1 MRHSD
6 VRAAARIERAEP
18 NLKTAPA
25 TTSASELRP
34 PAALSVN
41 APASAPTPSTP
52 RWAVPL
58 LSIAFVLSG
67 GAGLIYESIWTRY
80 LGLFVG
86 HSAYA
91 QIIVLVIFLG
101 GMSIGAFVVGERSAR
116 VRHPLLWYAGVEAA
130 VGVIGLV
137 FHDVYVAATGAAY
150 ARWFPALAGGLGL
163 TVVKWGLA
171 GLLILPQSV
180 LLGTTF
186 PLMSAGV
193 MRLRSARPGHVLG
206 LLYFANSLGA
216 AVGVLV
222 AGFVLLAAVGLPGT
236 LLTAAL
242 LNFAVAIAVGLP
254 VRGGYLSD
262 AQPLDAAMPSTD
274 ASSGSRGASSLWRLL
289 LLVSFGTAV
298 SSFVYEIG
306 WIRMLSLVLGS
317 ATHSFELMLSA
328 FILGLALGAFWVR
341 RRADGFTNPVRTLG
355 VVQWVMGVL
364 AICTLPVYVSS
375 FQWTATL
382 LRMLQTT
389 DTAYDAYFGARY
401 LICLLVM
408 LPATFCAGM
417 TLPLITK
424 TLIQSGSGERSIGA
438 VYAVNTFGSIIGA
451 ALAGL
456 VLMPLLGLKWL
467 LVAGA
472 IIDIV
477 IGALLLARAP
487 RKASAKPNVGMTW
500 PRVGALATLVLVI
513 GIAGFVSFDRSV
525 ITSGVYRHAGL
536 PQAGAYDFP
545 FYKDGRT
552 ATVSVRRLHGDTTA
566 ILTLSTNG
574 KPDASVEDVW
584 RHPVRAGAPRVP
596 LMHDLCT
603 QVLLPLVALAHASN
617 ARQAAVIGQGSGM
630 TSHFLLGS
638 NRLERLYTIE
648 IEPEMINGSRV
659 LMPANRRVFED
670 PRSTF
675 VIDDA
680 KSFFAANNRKFDLI
694 LSEPSN
700 PWVSGVSG
708 LFTTEFYQR
717 VSRQLAPSGV
727 FGQWL
732 HLYEIDDVLV
742 LSVLAA
748 IDRTFPA
755 YEVFLTSNVDL
766 LVVATNAPR
775 LPEPD
780 WSVVSM
786 PGVQEDLSRVI
797 PFTPMALEDLR
808 IGGRSTL
815 HPYLARPALI
825 ANSDFFPIL
834 DLGTERTRF
843 LHVSADGIT
852 SLGTGR
858 FDAIAALAGRRQP
871 LAAPHRAPSPEVPRV
886 KLEAIASQLRAL
898 RSAPAAVIDTISDNE
913 VRGELYRLQLF
924 ERGMSSG
931 AAPLDWRLWTQDF
944 FAIEENLH
952 SGSAGYADETFYANV
967 RAYLARAHAPKDAR
981 DAVDFMHGLATW
993 SWDEVD
999 RAGESLVT
1007 TLESKR
1013 QSWAPTQLLRE
1024 GLAVSRVQHGDKR
1037 GVSDVFHRLAPYSDG
1052 SATFRDRVIA
1062 AHAIEASPIGGL
1074 RASR

>member
-6 VRAAARIERAEP
+6 VRAPARLGRSEP
-18 NLKTAPA
+18 STLTAPSS
-25 TTSASELRP
+25 TSELRP
-34 PAALSVN
+34 PVASAESAALGS
-41 APASAPTPSTP
+41 SAAP

-58 LSIAFVLSG
+58 LSFAFVLSG
-67 GAGLIYESIWTRY
+67 AAGLIYESIWTRY

-101 GMSIGAFVVGERSAR
+101 GMSIGAFLVGQRSAR
-116 VRHPLLWYAGVEAA
+116 VQHPLFWYAGVEAA

-137 FHDVYVAATGAAY
+137 FHDVFMAATNVAY
-150 ARWFPALAGGLGL
+150 DRWFPALAGGIGV
-163 TVVKWGLA
+163 TIVKWGLA
-171 GLLILPQSV
+171 GLLILPQSI

-216 AVGVLV
+216 AFGVLV
-222 AGFVLLAAVGLPGT
+222 AGFALLALVGLPGT

-254 VRGGYLSD
+254 VRGGYLRD
-262 AQPLDAAMPSTD
+262 ADPLDAPAAAKG
-274 ASSGSRGASSLWRLL
+274 ASSGTSDERGESRTLWRLL

-341 RRADGFTNPVRTLG
+341 RRADDFTNPVRTLG
-355 VVQWVMGVL
+355 IVQWVMGVL
-364 AICTLPVYVSS
+364 AICTLPIYVSS
-375 FQWTATL
+375 FSWTATL
-382 LRMLQTT
+382 LRMLQPT

-424 TLIQSGSGERSIGA
+424 TLIQAGSGERSIGA
-438 VYAVNTFGSIIGA
+438 VYGVNTFGSIIGA

-472 IIDIV
+472 AIDIV

-487 RKASAKPNVGMTW
+487 RQAAVQPRAWGGRG
-500 PRVGALATLVLVI
+500 RVGAVATLAVVVA
-513 GIAGFVSFDRSV
+513 IAVFVRFDRSI

-536 PQAGAYDFP
+536 PDAGTYDFP

-552 ATVSVRRLHGDTTA
+552 ATVSVRRLHGDSTA

-584 RHPVRAGAPRVP
+584 RRPARPGAALVP
-596 LMHDLCT
+596 LTHDLCT
-603 QVLLPLVALAHASN
+603 QVMLPLVALAHASN

-638 NRLERLYTIE
+638 NRLQRLYTIE

-675 VIDDA
+675 IIDDA
-680 KSFFAANNRKFDLI
+680 KSFFAANNRTFDLI

-717 VSRQLAPSGV
+717 VSRQLAPGGV

-780 WSVVSM
+780 WSVISM
-786 PGVQEDLSRVI
+786 PGVREDLSRVI
-797 PFTPMALEDLR
+797 PFTAAAFEDLR

-815 HPYLARPALI
+815 HPYLARAAQI
-825 ANSDFFPIL
+825 ANSDYFPLL

-843 LHVSADGIT
+843 LHISADGIT
-852 SLGTGR
+852 SLGVGR
-858 FDAIAALAGRRQP
+858 FDVIAALASRRQP
-871 LAAPHRAPSPEVPRV
+871 LAPPHLAPSPEVPRQ
-886 KLEAIASQLRAL
+886 KLEAIASQLRVA
-898 RSAPAAVIDTISDNE
+898 RSASPATIDTISDNGI
-913 VRGELYRLQLF
+913 RGELYRMQLF

-944 FAIEENLH
+944 FSVEENIH
-952 SGSAGYADETFYANV
+952 SGSAGYAEEAFYANV
-967 RAYLARAHAPKDAR
+967 RAYLARARAPKEAH

-999 RAGESLVT
+999 RAGESLVA
-1007 TLESKR
+1007 TLETRR

-1024 GLAVSRVQHGDKR
+1024 GLAVSRLMHGDKR
-1037 GVSDVFHRLAPYSDG
+1037 GVSAVFHRLAPYSDG

-1062 AHAIEASPIGGL
+1062 AHALETSAEPRL
-1074 RASR
+1074 QVSR

>member
-1 MRHSD
+1 MRSQ
-6 VRAAARIERAEP
+6 P
-18 NLKTAPA
+18 NPLTAP
-25 TTSASELRP
+25 TSASDLRP
-34 PAALSVN
+34 VSQTATPDSS
-41 APASAPTPSTP
+41 SATP
-52 RWAVPL
+52 RWALPL
-58 LSIAFVLSG
+58 LSLAFVLSG
-67 GAGLIYESIWTRY
+67 AAGLIYESIWTRY

-101 GMSIGAFVVGERSAR
+101 GMSIGAFVVGERSSR
-116 VRHPLLWYAGVEAA
+116 VRHPLFWYAGVEAA

-137 FHDVYVAATGAAY
+137 FHDIFTAATGAAY
-150 ARWFPALAGGLGL
+150 DHWFPALAGGLGI

-171 GLLILPQSV
+171 GLLILPQSI

-222 AGFVLLAAVGLPGT
+222 AGFALLALVGLPGT

-254 VRGGYLSD
+254 VRGGYLRD
-262 AQPLDAAMPSTD
+262 VDPLDAPVSSREGD
-274 ASSGSRGASSLWRLL
+274 RSSGGEPRTLWRLL

-364 AICTLPVYVSS
+364 AICTLPLYVSS
-375 FQWTATL
+375 WTATL
-382 LRMLQTT
+382 LRMLQPT
-389 DTAYDAYFGARY
+389 DTAYSAYFGARY
-401 LICLLVM
+401 VICLLVM
-408 LPATFCAGM
+408 VPATFCAGM

-424 TLIQSGSGERSIGA
+424 TLIQAGAGERSIGA
-438 VYAVNTFGSIIGA
+438 VYGVNTFGSIIGA

-467 LVAGA
+467 LVSGA
-472 IIDIV
+472 LIDIV
-477 IGALLLARAP
+477 IGAVLLARAP
-487 RKASAKPNVGMTW
+487 RQAAVRP
-500 PRVGALATLVLVI
+500 GAWATRARIGAIATLAVVVA
-513 GIAGFVSFDRSV
+513 IAVFARFDRSI

-536 PQAGAYDFP
+536 PDAGTYDFP

-552 ATVSVRRLHGDTTA
+552 ATVSVRRLHGDSTA

-584 RHPVRAGAPRVP
+584 RRPVRPGAALVP
-596 LMHDLCT
+596 LTHDLCT
-603 QVLLPLVALAHASN
+603 QVMLPLVALAHASN

-638 NRLERLYTIE
+638 DRLERLYTIE
-648 IEPEMINGSRV
+648 IEPEMIKGSRV

-675 VIDDA
+675 IIDDA

-717 VSRQLAPSGV
+717 VSRQLAPGGV

-755 YEVFLTSNVDL
+755 YEVFLTSNVDM

-775 LPEPD
+775 LPDPD
-780 WSVVSM
+780 WSVTSM
-786 PGVQEDLSRVI
+786 PGVREDLSRVI
-797 PFTPMALEDLR
+797 PFTTAALEDLR

-815 HPYLARPALI
+815 HPYLARPTLI

-852 SLGTGR
+852 SLGIGR

-871 LAAPHRAPSPEVPRV
+871 LAPPHLAPSPEVPRV
-886 KLEAIASQLRAL
+886 KLEAIASQLRVA
-898 RSAPAAVIDTISDNE
+898 RSASAATIDTISDNS
-913 VRGELYRLQLF
+913 VRAELYRMQLF

-944 FAIEENLH
+944 FSVEENLH
-952 SGSAGYADETFYANV
+952 SGSAGDADEAFYANV
-967 RAYLARAHAPKDAR
+967 RAYLTRARAPKEAR

-999 RAGESLVT
+999 HAGESLVA
-1007 TLESKR
+1007 TLETRR

-1024 GLAVSRVQHGDKR
+1024 GLAVSRLMHGDKH
-1037 GVSDVFHRLAPYSDG
+1037 GVSAVFHRLARYSDG
-1052 SATFRDRVIA
+1052 PATFRDRVIA
-1062 AHAIEASPIGGL
+1062 AHAIETSAAPQL
-1074 RASR
+1074 RVSR